1 MDVGALYDP
10 VFHVTDE
17 TSSAGAHFDV
27 SQKIIVR
34 TSTSISWVGEIGFN
48 SFRYFTT
55 KCRTSL
61 SFSRQM

>member
-1 MDVGALYDP
+1 MR
-10 VFHVTDE
+10 
-17 TSSAGAHFDV
+17 
-27 SQKIIVR
+27 R

-61 SFSRQM
+61 SFSRQSVVQQFGVHDKKLVRRVVVQGAV